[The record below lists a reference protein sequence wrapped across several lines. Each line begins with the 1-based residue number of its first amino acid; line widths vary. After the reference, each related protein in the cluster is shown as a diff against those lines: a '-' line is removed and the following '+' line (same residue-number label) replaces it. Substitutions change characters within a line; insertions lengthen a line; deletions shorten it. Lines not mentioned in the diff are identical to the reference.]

1 MNRYEFTII
10 LSGYGETPQE
20 AWNDSIDT
28 IMSDSHFGYYDE
40 SEIETKM
47 TEENIDY

>member
-1 MNRYEFTII
+1 MNRYEFTIT
-10 LSGYGETPQE
+10 LSGYGETPKE
-20 AWNDSIDT
+20 GWDDAVDT
-28 IMSDSHFGYYDE
+28 IYGDSNFSYYNE